1 MNDGSSTFTFLILLL
16 PLLLLAFLVFTNSRR
31 RRQLEE
37 FQNSI
42 AAGDEIITSGGL
54 YGKVVSLEPGLVHVE
69 VAKGVVLR
77 LDRRAVAMRAA
88 DRPTPTT

>member
-1 MNDGSSTFTFLILLL
+1 MSDGSPILTFAILLL

-37 FQNSI
+37 FQGSI
-42 AAGDEIITSGGL
+42 TAGDEIITSGGL
-54 YGKVVSLEPGLVHVE
+54 YGKVVSVEPGVVHIE
-69 VAKGVVLR
+69 VSKGVVLR

-88 DRPTPTT
+88 DRPTPTA